1 MALARWKNCVE
12 QSLKRNTEQVE
23 WRRASQ
29 VWRESETSPEV
40 TMTAFRQGDA
50 EDMLH
55 NYGARLSQRIGSLF
69 LAIVILILVYASVAY
84 VPAGH
89 VGVLTLFGRVTG
101 DVLQEGTHFVN
112 PFKINNTM
120 SIRTQELKETAS
132 VPSDEGLVM
141 TLDTSLL
148 FRLSPEKAA
157 EVFRT
162 IGPNYVQVV
171 VEPNLRSTIRA
182 VTSQHSA
189 NALYTGAREEVAQQ
203 INKELVQQLGARG
216 VEVQSVLLRDIQLPQ
231 MLKGSIEAKQ
241 QAEQDSLRMAFIL
254 QKEKQEADRK
264 RIEAQGIRDFQTT
277 VAQGISQQLLEW
289 KGIEATERLSASTN
303 TKIVIIG
310 NTKNGLPLVLE
321 PK

>member
-1 MALARWKNCVE
+1 
-12 QSLKRNTEQVE
+12 
-23 WRRASQ
+23 
-29 VWRESETSPEV
+29 
-40 TMTAFRQGDA
+40 MTAFRQGDA

-55 NYGARLSQRIGSLF
+55 NYGSKIGNSLSQKAGILF
-69 LAIVILILVYASVAY
+69 LGILVAILLYAAVAY
-84 VPAGH
+84 VPSGH

-101 DVLQEGTHFVN
+101 DVLPEGTHFVN
-112 PFKINNTM
+112 PFKVNNTM

-148 FRLSPEKAA
+148 FRLNPEKAA
-157 EVFRT
+157 EVFQR
-162 IGPNYVQVV
+162 IGPNYVEVV

-182 VTSQHSA
+182 ITSQHSA

-203 INKELVQQLGARG
+203 IYKDLIQQLSGRG
-216 VEVQSVLLRDIQLPQ
+216 VEVQNVLLRDIQLPQ

-264 RIEAQGIRDFQTT
+264 RIEAEGIRDFQTT

-289 KGIEATERLSASTN
+289 KGIEATERLAASN
-303 TKIVIIG
+303 NAKVVIIG
-310 NTKNGLPLVLE
+310 NPKNGLPLVLE

>member
-1 MALARWKNCVE
+1 M
-12 QSLKRNTEQVE
+12 S
-23 WRRASQ
+23 
-29 VWRESETSPEV
+29 
-40 TMTAFRQGDA
+40 AFRSQDA

-55 NYGARLSQRIGSLF
+55 RYGSGLPQKIGIML
-69 LAIVILILVYASVAY
+69 LTILILILVWASVAY

-101 DVLQEGTHFVN
+101 DVLPEGTHFVN

-120 SIRTQELKETAS
+120 SVRTQELKETAS

-162 IGPNYVQVV
+162 IGPNYVAVV

-203 INKELVQQLGARG
+203 INAELVQQLGARG

-289 KGIEATERLSASTN
+289 KGIEATERLAASTN
-303 TKIVIIG
+303 AKVVIIG
-310 NTKNGLPLVLE
+310 NSKNGLPLVLE

>member
-1 MALARWKNCVE
+1 
-12 QSLKRNTEQVE
+12 
-23 WRRASQ
+23 
-29 VWRESETSPEV
+29 
-40 TMTAFRQGDA
+40 MTAFRQGDA

-55 NYGARLSQRIGSLF
+55 NYGSKIGNSLSQKAGIIV
-69 LAIVILILVYASVAY
+69 LAIVAVILLYAAVAY
-84 VPAGH
+84 VPSGH

-101 DVLQEGTHFVN
+101 DVLPEGTHFVN
-112 PFKINNTM
+112 PFKVNNTM

-148 FRLSPEKAA
+148 FRLNPEKAA
-157 EVFRT
+157 EVFQR
-162 IGPNYVQVV
+162 IGPNYVEVV

-182 VTSQHSA
+182 ITSQHSA

-203 INKELVQQLGARG
+203 IYKDLIQQLGGRG
-216 VEVQSVLLRDIQLPQ
+216 VEVQNVLLRDIQLPQ

-264 RIEAQGIRDFQTT
+264 RIEAEGIRDFQTT

-289 KGIEATERLSASTN
+289 KGIEATERLAASN
-303 TKIVIIG
+303 NAKVVIIG
-310 NTKNGLPLVLE
+310 NPKNGLPLVLE

>member
-1 MALARWKNCVE
+1 
-12 QSLKRNTEQVE
+12 
-23 WRRASQ
+23 
-29 VWRESETSPEV
+29 
-40 TMTAFRQGDA
+40 MTAFRQGDA

-55 NYGARLSQRIGSLF
+55 NYGARLSQRIGSLL

-120 SIRTQELKETAS
+120 SVRTQELKETAS

-162 IGPNYVQVV
+162 IGPNYVLVV